1 MKHRSRLVKVRFP
14 PYLQIESSF
23 QDKTDLRFVGMG
35 WELNILFKLYNQYLV
50 VIHLGRIG
58 GNGV

>member
-1 MKHRSRLVKVRFP
+1 MKVRFP
-14 PYLQIESSF
+14 PYLQIDSSF